1 MREKPMGS
9 RVETLLRNR
18 KPRLM
23 FPIFESSPSSSSN
36 LTHFPLSSF
45 PPSQQVPSSFRFGLT
60 FSALACR
67 SFPALP
73 LSPSF
78 PHELNIESFEVKR
91 QRMKKPRRPLSSSSR
106 LTERLLAGR
115 PRQSLSPFLNR
126 ERAFLYLPT
135 SSSSSSSPSS
145 TSDCKIALGVAD
157 LERERGGDRSWFPN
171 TNPPD

>member
-1 MREKPMGS
+1 MGS

-91 QRMKKPRRPLSSSSR
+91 QRMKKPPPSASR
-106 LTERLLAGR
+106 LNDFLPVDPT
-115 PRQSLSPFLNR
+115 PSISSPF
-126 ERAFLYLPT
+126 
-135 SSSSSSSPSS
+135 SSIEKELFYIYPLRRRRRRRRR
-145 TSDCKIALGVAD
+145 CKIALGVAD
-157 LERERGGDRSWFPN
+157 LEREREGLRN
-171 TNPPD
+171 TNPPIDPVSLVAFIG